1 MHIYRAL
8 MMSGYLVGRALTLGS
23 SLGCEW
29 AWALIQ
35 ALEAYRTRGL
45 PFY

>member
-1 MHIYRAL
+1 MRTFNYWGPHVFIDVWLSRG
-8 MMSGYLVGRALTLGS
+8 SGLDLGS

-35 ALEAYRTRGL
+35 ALKAY
-45 PFY
+45 

>member
-1 MHIYRAL
+1 MRIYRAL
-8 MMSGYLVGRALTLGS
+8 MMSSYLVGRVLTLGS

-35 ALEAYRTRGL
+35 ALKAY
-45 PFY
+45 